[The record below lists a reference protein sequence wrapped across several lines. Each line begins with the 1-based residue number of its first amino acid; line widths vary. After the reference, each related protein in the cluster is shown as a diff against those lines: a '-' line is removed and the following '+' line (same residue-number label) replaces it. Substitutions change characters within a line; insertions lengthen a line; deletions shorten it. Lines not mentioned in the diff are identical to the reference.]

1 MMKVIL
7 VCLLTIGVLFGGSG
21 IAMADVVLAQ
31 AADRSVAVTTAV
43 YTAQIDAKGNLA
55 ELSVKGA
62 KAFTHQFGDPG
73 KPLAE
78 APSIN
83 VIGQM
88 VAVRSGTARVEWS
101 FGEDTVHFFTEGYNF
116 ECTLDPSVKAIVAPG
131 GGGGA
136 LGKYNGGC
144 TALVLANDLTVASKS
159 PMHAHGRRYIPA
171 AYTSGGIKPG
181 TQIQNELRLGA
192 PANTA
197 QLLGEVRIRPYDEKW
212 SPMPVN
218 QNVLGRSLSPMT
230 PHIVTLVQRNV
241 GKAPQA
247 LDYRVAM
254 REKGEGGK
262 EVMNAILAAVLAG
275 EGTDE
280 QIVPLPALPVGAYTL
295 TASAWQGGVKVKE
308 ARLEFTV
315 GAAAPAPAAPAIPAQ
330 IAPGLWADRRPVARL
345 FISQNQFRTAANPDG
360 YLNKDVNV
368 TTDDGKAAFRTNLLA
383 YADRCIGI
391 MKEMDAQ
398 GVIVWDLEG
407 YSAPGCVYLGD
418 PRLLPAYAP
427 AMDAVA
433 DEFFRKFRD
442 AGLKTGLTIRP
453 IRVFPITGAESI
465 AKWGKW
471 GYVLYDDQKDDVV
484 KEISGRIAYAKRRW
498 GCTLFY
504 MDSNGYESWENGKK
518 KGVTIPAAML
528 QQLREQHPEVLIL
541 PEHPT
546 PGGLE
551 WAGQYAELRLG
562 SKGTSAAERQKYPG
576 AMSVLAVGGPTEESV
591 FANWDAV
598 ADSVARGDAL
608 FFDGWYPSVGNR
620 MVKELYRQAAW
631 LRTPANIPD
640 GASVAD
646 LLARTKRDDPAV
658 RFHAVRALA
667 PKADA
672 AAGSALVAL
681 LATEKDWLVR
691 KEVIT
696 ALGALQ
702 TPEAVAALTAELKQ
716 GAFGHAYYAREQV
729 RQLGAAALPVAVE
742 LAGSAQRQN
751 RIDAAGLLRTILT
764 RPALD
769 ALRTLTLDNDSYVKN
784 AAAGNLNARLG
795 M

>member
-1 MMKVIL
+1 MSHIL
-7 VCLLTIGVLFGGSG
+7 LSLALLALLPMLGHAEVTLT
-21 IAMADVVLAQ
+21 Q
-31 AADRSVAVTTAV
+31 AADRAVQVTTAV
-43 YTAQIDAKGNLA
+43 YTAKIDAKGNLA
-55 ELSVKGA
+55 ELSVQGA
-62 KAFTHQFGDPG
+62 KALTHQFGSPGQPPTTPPAITLQEQTVVVLADP
-73 KPLAE
+73 
-78 APSIN
+78 
-83 VIGQM
+83 M
-88 VAVRSGTARVEWS
+88 RVEWT
-101 FGEDTVHFFTEGYNF
+101 FGEETIHFLTEGYAF
-116 ECTLDPSVKAIVAPG
+116 EGTLDPSVKAIVAPN

-136 LGKYNGGC
+136 LGQYAGSC
-144 TALVLANDLTVASKS
+144 VALVLANDLTVASKS

-171 AYTSGGIKPG
+171 AYTSGGVKAG
-181 TQIQNELRLGA
+181 TQLQNELRLGV
-192 PANTA
+192 PASA
-197 QLLGEVRIRPYDEKW
+197 SQLLGDVRIRPYDEKW
-212 SPMPVN
+212 APLPVN
-218 QNVLGRSLSPMT
+218 QGVLASPLSAAT
-230 PHIVTLVQRNV
+230 PHVVTLVQRNV
-241 GKAPQA
+241 GKAPQT
-247 LDYRVAM
+247 LDYRVAV

-262 EVMNAILAAVLAG
+262 EVMNATLAAILPG
-275 EGTDE
+275 EAADE
-280 QIVPLPALPVGAYTL
+280 QIVLLPALPVGAYTF
-295 TASAWQGGVKVKE
+295 TASAWQGGVNVKA

-315 GAAAPAPAAPAIPAQ
+315 GAAAPAPAEPAAPALPAQ
-330 IAPGLWADRRPVARL
+330 ITPGLWADRRPVAQIFL
-345 FISQNQFRTAANPDG
+345 SQNHNRTATNPDG

-391 MKEMDAQ
+391 MQAMDAQ

-433 DEFFRKFRD
+433 DEFFKKFRD

-453 IRVFPITGAESI
+453 IRVFRIEGEAAI

-484 KEISGRIAYAKRRW
+484 KEISARIAYAKRRW

-504 MDSNGYESWENGKK
+504 MDSNGYLTTVNGQQ

-528 QQLREQHPEVLIL
+528 QKLRDEHPEVLIL

-546 PGGLE
+546 SGGYE
-551 WAGQYAELRLG
+551 WAGQYAELRMG
-562 SKGTSAAERQKYPG
+562 SKGTPAAERQKFPG
-576 AMSVLAVGGPTEESV
+576 ALTVLSVGGATEELVLA
-591 FANWDAV
+591 NWEAV
-598 ADSVARGDAL
+598 AASVARGDAL
-608 FFDGWYPSVGNR
+608 FFQGWYPSAGNR

-631 LRTPANIPD
+631 LRTPARIPD
-640 GASVAD
+640 GASAAD
-646 LLARTKRDDPAV
+646 LLALAKRDDPAM

-667 PKADA
+667 SKADA
-672 AAGSALVAL
+672 AAGPALLAL

-691 KEVIT
+691 KEAIA
-696 ALGALQ
+696 ALGALK
-702 TPEAVAALTAELKQ
+702 TPEVIAALTAELKQ

-729 RQLGAAALPVAVE
+729 RQLGEAALPVAVE
-742 LAGSAQRQN
+742 LAGSPQRQN
-751 RIDAAGLLRTILT
+751 RIDAASLLRTILT

-769 ALRTLTLDNDSYVKN
+769 ALRALTQDKDPYVKN